1 MQVSAAVE
9 RVRMR
14 AEELRTPG
22 TVIAG
27 VERIAVVRAD
37 RLGDFILTLPAIE
50 ALRSA
55 YPHASLGVVVA
66 PQAEPLARLV
76 PPIDRIATTDGTV
89 SGMRAAL
96 RSLDPQLVVAIS
108 RDAAS
113 VLAAVL
119 ARAPH
124 RIGSAFR
131 IWSPLLTR
139 RVAEHRRSGGRHEVE
154 YALSFA
160 HRAGAPP
167 GPARF
172 RIGRPDGVEGETTR
186 WLAER
191 DLDDRPFVIV
201 HAGSGGSC
209 PSWPIPHFL
218 TLARALEADGLR
230 TVATVGPQDGAVE
243 RALARRGL
251 EAFRFPVEH
260 LTALVRRAALL
271 VSNSTA
277 PVHLAAALG
286 TPALALHAPWP
297 SCSVARWGPY
307 HAAGAGI
314 VAHTPG
320 EERFTRAERRTLG
333 ARLLAGVPPGFVLD
347 LVRSGEIAL
356 RAGARGAP

>member
-14 AEELRTPG
+14 AEEVRTPG
-22 TVIAG
+22 TVIPG

-50 ALRSA
+50 ALRAA
-55 YPHASLGVVVA
+55 YPRASLGVVVGPHA
-66 PQAEPLARLV
+66 APLARLV
-76 PPIDRIATTDGTV
+76 PAIDRVETTDRTVRGT
-89 SGMRAAL
+89 RAAL
-96 RSLDPQLVVAIS
+96 GALAPHLVVSIS
-108 RDAAS
+108 RDAAG

-124 RIGSAFR
+124 RIGSGFR
-131 IWSPLLTR
+131 VWSPLLTR
-139 RVAEHRRSGGRHEVE
+139 RVAERRRAGGRHEVE

-160 HRAGAPP
+160 HRAGAPA

-172 RIGRPDGVEGETTR
+172 HIAPQAAAERETAR

-191 DLDDRPFVIV
+191 GLADRPFAIV

-209 PSWPIPHFL
+209 PSWPMAHFS
-218 TLARALEADGLR
+218 TLAEALEADGLP
-230 TVATVGPQDGAVE
+230 TVATVGPHDAEIE
-243 RALARRGL
+243 RALARRER
-251 EAFRFPVEH
+251 EAFRFPLEPLV
-260 LTALVRRAALL
+260 ALVRRAALL

-286 TPALALHAPWP
+286 TPALALHAPW
-297 SCSVARWGPY
+297 STCSVARWGPY
-307 HAAGAGI
+307 HASGAAV

-320 EERFTRAERRTLG
+320 EERLTRAERRARG
-333 ARLLAGVPPGFVLD
+333 ASLLAGVPPEFVLGV
-347 LVRSGEIAL
+347 VRSGEIEL
-356 RAGARGAP
+356 RTGR